1 MDLVLERMG
10 GLESV
15 SDNGVLSTQFTGV
28 AAVTVRIR
36 AYNANGEI
44 STTRDPLILGTR
56 IFLACDVTELPE
68 AMR

>member
-1 MDLVLERMG
+1 MDLVQAIEIMG

-36 AYNANGEI
+36 LTMLLEK
-44 STTRDPLILGTR
+44 
-56 IFLACDVTELPE
+56 
-68 AMR
+68 